1 MFDGLKDMGK
11 LMKQAKDMR
20 SKMKDVQK
28 QLKHVRTQ
36 GRDNRGWVEAE
47 ADGELNFTYIKIIAD
62 EALDFKNKS
71 DLERAIAQAVNEA
84 AKKSKDIATQKLS
97 EVSGGLNIPGLT

>member
-11 LMKQAKDMR
+11 LMKQAKEMR

-28 QLKHVRTQ
+28 QLKTVITT
-36 GRDNRGWVEAE
+36 GRDNKGWVEAE
-47 ADGELNFTYIKIIAD
+47 CDGELNFTAIKILSD
-62 EALDFKNKS
+62 EALEIRNKA
-71 DLERAIAQAVNEA
+71 DLQNSLKQAVNEA

>member
-11 LMKQAKDMR
+11 LMKQAKEMR

-28 QLKHVRTQ
+28 QLKKVLTK
-36 GRDNRGWVEAE
+36 GRDSRGWVEAE
-47 ADGELNFTYIKIIAD
+47 ADGEVSFTYIKILSD
-62 EALDFKNKS
+62 EALELRNKP